1 MTETEQKW
9 LADIYENYIKQGYNR
24 GIKVLH
30 CDHWSK
36 LVYLHVLT
44 SKHKFILVNDS
55 HSVCWLDGVLVDLEL
70 NAFIKDW
77 GWAYSSMPPDAQCKP
92 ICSKY
97 PIIHEEIKANYSK
110 PATKLFLI
118 KYKGIFL

>member
-9 LADIYENYIKQGYNR
+9 LADIFESYIIPAK
-24 GIKVLH
+24 IKDANWLH
-30 CDHWSK
+30 CDHWSRV
-36 LVYLHVLT
+36 VYQHVLT

-77 GWAYSSMPPDAQCKP
+77 GWAYSPMPPDAQCKP
-92 ICSKY
+92 ISSKY
-97 PIIHEEIKANYSK
+97 PISHSEINLVYSK

-118 KYKGIFL
+118 KHKGIFL

>member
-9 LADIYENYIKQGYNR
+9 LADIFESYIIPAK
-24 GIKVLH
+24 IKDANWLH
-30 CDHWSK
+30 CDHWSRV
-36 LVYLHVLT
+36 VYQHVLT

-77 GWAYSSMPPDAQCKP
+77 GWNTSSIHLNTVLVP
-92 ICSKY
+92 ICSLY
-97 PIIHEEIKANYSK
+97 EIKRVDIVSYYSK
-110 PATKLFLI
+110 KATKRLII
-118 KYKGIFL
+118 KYKEVF